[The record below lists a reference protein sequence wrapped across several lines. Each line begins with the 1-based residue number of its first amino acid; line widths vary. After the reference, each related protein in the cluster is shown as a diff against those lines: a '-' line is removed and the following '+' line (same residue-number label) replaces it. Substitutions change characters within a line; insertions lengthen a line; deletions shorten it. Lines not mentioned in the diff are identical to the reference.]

1 MVLRVGGGLAV
12 TDRRE
17 YAKSSGSKETATM
30 SSDPQAALKQFRP
43 SKTFFVGIDS
53 DGCAFNSM
61 EVKHNDCFS
70 VALVRYYGLSAI
82 SRQVHQVWDF
92 VNLYSQ
98 SRGCNRFKAVL
109 LVCDLLR
116 EMPRVK
122 RAGVEIPALVHV
134 REWVTTETT
143 LGNPRLKQLA
153 DSSTGARKDE
163 LQLLLDWSKGVN
175 KYVEEIVHGLPPF
188 PGVRES
194 LVRLG
199 ERADVMVVSATPEEA
214 LRREWAEHGI
224 DKHVALIAGQEMG
237 SKSEHLALATKGKY
251 PADQVL
257 MVGDAPGDLKAAR
270 DVGALF
276 YPINP
281 GGEEESWQR
290 FVAEAID
297 RFFAKQYGGAYEAR
311 LIDEFSKL
319 LPSDPPWKGAAAT
332 TR

>member
-1 MVLRVGGGLAV
+1 
-12 TDRRE
+12 
-17 YAKSSGSKETATM
+17 M
-30 SSDPQAALKQFRP
+30 SSDHQAALKQFRP
-43 SKTFFVGIDS
+43 SNPFFVGIDS

-70 VALVRYYGLSAI
+70 VALIRYYGLAGI
-82 SRQVHQVWDF
+82 SRQVHQAWDF

-98 SRGCNRFKAVL
+98 TRGCNRFKAVL

-122 RAGVEIPALVHV
+122 RAGVPVPELPYL
-134 REWVTTETT
+134 REWVATETT
-143 LGNPRLKQLA
+143 LANKRLGELIA
-153 DSSTGARKDE
+153 SSSGSKGKTDE
-163 LQLLLDWSKGVN
+163 LALLLEWSKGVN
-175 KYVEEIVHGLPPF
+175 RYVEEIVHDLPPF
-188 PGVRES
+188 PGVHES
-194 LVRLG
+194 LLRLG
-199 ERADVMVVSATPEEA
+199 DQADVMVVSATPEEA

-224 DKHVALIAGQEMG
+224 DKHVALIAGQELG
-237 SKSEHLALATKGKY
+237 SKTEHLTLAAKGKY

-290 FVAEAID
+290 FVEEGID
-297 RFFAKQYGGAYEAR
+297 RFFSRQFAGAYEAR
-311 LIDEFSKL
+311 LLEEFMKL
-319 LPSDPPWKGAAAT
+319 LPSDPPWK
-332 TR
+332 TRG

>member
-1 MVLRVGGGLAV
+1 
-12 TDRRE
+12 
-17 YAKSSGSKETATM
+17 M
-30 SSDPQAALKQFRP
+30 SRDPQGELKQFRP
-43 SKTFFVGIDS
+43 TKTFFVGIDS

-70 VALVRYYGLSAI
+70 VAFVRYYGLSAI

-98 SRGCNRFKAVL
+98 TRGCNRFKAVL
-109 LVCDLLR
+109 LVADLLR

-122 RAGVEIPALVHV
+122 HSGVPVPELPAL
-134 REWVTTETT
+134 REWVKSETT
-143 LGNPRLKQLA
+143 LGNPRLKELIA
-153 DSSTGARKDE
+153 GATGARRDE
-163 LQLLLDWSKGVN
+163 LALLLEWSKGVN
-175 KYVEEIVHGLPPF
+175 KYVEEIVHALPPF

-194 LVRLG
+194 LIRLG
-199 ERADVMVVSATPEEA
+199 ESADVIVVSATPEEA

-237 SKSEHLALATKGKY
+237 SKTEHLTVAAKGKY

-257 MVGDAPGDLKAAR
+257 MVGDAPGDFKAAR

-290 FVAEAID
+290 FLGEGID
-297 RFFAKQYGGAYEAR
+297 RFLSRQYAGAYEAR
-311 LIDEFSKL
+311 LLEEFTKL
-319 LPSDPPWKGAAAT
+319 LPADPPWKT
-332 TR
+332 KV